1 MVQRDGSQTIGSSP
15 DRAQKKRRFKTES
28 RNIELGVSWFWKTK
42 EKKVLA
48 RQAEKYQSQWS
59 KVRLAQCMEDR
70 SASRGVSGFEPVVQT
85 KDKGPKMSLRDP
97 GIFCS
102 LLTILT
108 LVGSEAKVTGREY
121 TENSIR

>member
-70 SASRGVSGFEPVVQT
+70 SASRGVSALSPWCRL
-85 KDKGPKMSLRDP
+85 KIRDQKCP
-97 GIFCS
+97 SGTQASFAVC
-102 LLTILT
+102 
-108 LVGSEAKVTGREY
+108 
-121 TENSIR
+121 